1 MDFSIIS
8 SICPVDRFNDL
19 IDMFGQKQVAAFA
32 GLEFPLVIP
41 ANATACICEMV
52 AGCFGSLYL
61 ALLVPFI

>member
-1 MDFSIIS
+1 
-8 SICPVDRFNDL
+8 
-19 IDMFGQKQVAAFA
+19 MFGQKQVAAFA
-32 GLEFPLVIP
+32 GLEFPLIIP